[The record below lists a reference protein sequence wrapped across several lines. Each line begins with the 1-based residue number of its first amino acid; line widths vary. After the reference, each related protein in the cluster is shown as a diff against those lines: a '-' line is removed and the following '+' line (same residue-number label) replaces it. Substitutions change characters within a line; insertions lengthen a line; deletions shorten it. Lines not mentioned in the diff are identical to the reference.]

1 MAKVGYIF
9 MAEENVTYEAN
20 IQWMKEQ

>member
-1 MAKVGYIF
+1 MAKVGYILL
-9 MAEENVTYEAN
+9 AEGDITYEAN